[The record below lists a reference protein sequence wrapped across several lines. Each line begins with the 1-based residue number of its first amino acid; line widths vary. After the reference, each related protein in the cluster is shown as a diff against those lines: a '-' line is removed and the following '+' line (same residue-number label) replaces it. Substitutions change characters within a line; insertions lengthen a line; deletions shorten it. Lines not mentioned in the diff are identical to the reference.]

1 MDYKLIN
8 FCEFDKYA
16 VKSYCAI
23 HGVDESANLGD
34 ITKVDEKKLPYFNF
48 ICGGSPCQDFSLSG
62 KLAGSV
68 WRCRDCGHE
77 VNPLQ
82 VHWSKR
88 DFCEKC
94 GSKNLDKTRSSLLVE
109 WLRVIREVKP
119 MFGIYENVKNI
130 VQARFL
136 NSTFRLFEQELQEY
150 GYNTYWKILN
160 AKNYGIP
167 QNRERVYLVLIKKE
181 CDNGKFVF
189 PEPMEN
195 GRRLMD
201 ILEDEV
207 DEKYFLSDDKVQKL
221 ITDMKERKALLYM
234 PGEEE
239 LKQWENKL
247 YKVGQVQGYLGD
259 PQTGRVYSAIGSSPT
274 LLASGAG
281 RNKIAVVGS
290 IGNSQQSVILS
301 GMGTA
306 NTQLASHDQTKILQ
320 VGAIRGRYNEEGRVE
335 QHLELKDKPWCSYA
349 ITSVQ
354 KDNIILVRQDTVK
367 GYEECMAEGV
377 VNIAYP
383 NAAGKR
389 GRVQGHGTICPTIT
403 AQGNSLCRLESIL
416 RIRRL
421 TPLECFRLMGF
432 DDEDYQKVLEAG
444 ISNSQA
450 YKQAGNSIVVNVLT
464 SIFEALYSA
473 MPYLFEDVKI
483 GSFFS
488 GIGAFE
494 KALER
499 FYGNRQ

>member
-34 ITKVDEKKLPYFNF
+34 ITKVDEKKLPYINF

-68 WRCRDCGHE
+68 WKCRDCGHE

-88 DFCEKC
+88 DFCDKC

-119 MFGIYENVKNI
+119 VFGIYENVKNI
-130 VQARFL
+130 VQSRFL

-150 GYNTYWKILN
+150 GYNTYWKVLN

-167 QNRERVYLVLIKKE
+167 QNRERVYLILIKQE
-181 CDNGKFVF
+181 YDNGKFVF
-189 PEPMEN
+189 PEPMED
-195 GRRLMD
+195 GKRLMD
-201 ILEDEV
+201 VLEDEV
-207 DEKYFLSDDKVQKL
+207 DEKYYLSDDKVQNL
-221 ITDMKERKALLYM
+221 ITDVMKRKALLYM

-239 LKQWENKL
+239 LKQWNNKL
-247 YKVGQVQGYLGD
+247 YKVGQVQGYVGD

-274 LLASGAG
+274 LTASGSG
-281 RNKIAVVGS
+281 RSNITVVGS
-290 IGNSQQSVILS
+290 IGNSQQSVVLS
-301 GMGTA
+301 GMGVA
-306 NTQLASHDQTKILQ
+306 NTQLASHDQTKILE
-320 VGAIRGRYNEEGRVE
+320 VGAIRGRYTEEGKTE
-335 QHLELKDKPWCSYA
+335 QKLELSGSSKWSYA

-354 KDNIILVRQDTVK
+354 KDNILLVRQNTNK
-367 GYEECMAEGV
+367 GYEECLTNGV
-377 VNIAYP
+377 ANLSYA
-383 NAAGKR
+383 NGESRR
-389 GRVQGHGTICPTIT
+389 GRVQEHGTICPTIT
-403 AQGNSLCRLESIL
+403 AQGGGVCRLESIL

-432 DDEDYQKVLEAG
+432 DDVDYWKVQEAG
-444 ISNSQA
+444 ISNNQT

-464 SIFEALYSA
+464 SIIEELYKA
-473 MPYLFEDVKI
+473 MPYLFEDLRI

-499 FYGNRQ
+499 FYKNHQ

>member
-1 MDYKLIN
+1 
-8 FCEFDKYA
+8 
-16 VKSYCAI
+16 
-23 HGVDESANLGD
+23 
-34 ITKVDEKKLPYFNF
+34 
-48 ICGGSPCQDFSLSG
+48 
-62 KLAGSV
+62 
-68 WRCRDCGHE
+68 
-77 VNPLQ
+77 
-82 VHWSKR
+82 
-88 DFCEKC
+88 
-94 GSKNLDKTRSSLLVE
+94 
-109 WLRVIREVKP
+109 
-119 MFGIYENVKNI
+119 
-130 VQARFL
+130 
-136 NSTFRLFEQELQEY
+136 
-150 GYNTYWKILN
+150 
-160 AKNYGIP
+160 
-167 QNRERVYLVLIKKE
+167 
-181 CDNGKFVF
+181 
-189 PEPMEN
+189 
-195 GRRLMD
+195 MD

-207 DEKYFLSDDKVQKL
+207 DEKYYLSDDKVQKL

-403 AQGNSLCRLESIL
+403 AQGSSLCRLESIL

-499 FYGNRQ
+499 FYGNHQ

>member
-1 MDYKLIN
+1 MDYRLIN

-48 ICGGSPCQDFSLSG
+48 VCGGSPCQDFSLSG
-62 KLAGSV
+62 KMAGSV
-68 WRCRDCGHE
+68 WKCRDCGHE

-109 WLRVIREVKP
+109 WLRVIRSVKP
-119 MFGIYENVKNI
+119 IFGIYENVKNI

-150 GYNTYWKILN
+150 GYNTYWKVLN
-160 AKNYGIP
+160 AKHYGIP

-181 CDNGKFVF
+181 YDNGKFVF
-189 PEPMEN
+189 PEPVE
-195 GRRLMD
+195 GERRLMD
-201 ILEDEV
+201 ILENEV
-207 DEKYFLSDDKVQKL
+207 EEKYYLSDDKVQNL
-221 ITDMKERKALLYM
+221 ITDLDKRKALLYM

-239 LKQWENKL
+239 LKHWEAKL
-247 YKVGQVQGYLGD
+247 HKVGQIQAYLGD
-259 PQTGRVYSAIGSSPT
+259 PQTGRVYSAVGSNPT
-274 LLASGAG
+274 LTASGAN
-281 RNKIAVVGS
+281 RSNIAVVGS

-301 GMGTA
+301 GMGVA
-306 NTQLASHDQTKILQ
+306 NTQLASHDQTKILE
-320 VGAIRGRYNEEGRVE
+320 VGAIRGRYDETGKVE
-335 QHLELKDKPWCSYA
+335 QRLEMSGTSKFCYA
-349 ITSVQ
+349 VTTVQ
-354 KDNIILVRQDTVK
+354 KDNILLVRQNTGK
-367 GYEECMAEGV
+367 GYEECLENGV
-377 VNIAYP
+377 ANLSYP
-383 NAAGKR
+383 NGTTRR
-389 GRVQGHGTICPTIT
+389 GRVQENGTICPTIT
-403 AQGNSLCRLESIL
+403 AQGGSICRLESIL

-432 DDEDYQKVLEAG
+432 DDEDYQKVQEAG
-444 ISNSQA
+444 ISNCQA

-464 SIFEALYSA
+464 SIFEELYRA
-473 MPYLFEDVKI
+473 MPFLFEDLSI

-499 FYGNRQ
+499 FYDNHQ